1 MAQTLHNV
9 QNKCGPVTSIV
20 HGAGNIADK
29 RIEQK
34 VDKDFASVVDTKVKG
49 LENVLRHVDLTKL
62 RRMLLFSSISSVF
75 GNAGQTD
82 YALANEVLNKSAAPF
97 SLLHPEIK
105 TLPICSGPCHF
116 RIINQ
121 TLQRL
126 YE

>member
-9 QNKCGPVTSIV
+9 QNKCGPVTSLV

-34 VDKDFASVVDTKVKG
+34 TEKDFVSVVDTKVKG

-62 RRMLLFSSISSVF
+62 RRMLLFSSVSGVF

-82 YALANEVLNKSAAPF
+82 YALPNEVLNKFAISF
-97 SLLHPEIK
+97 SL
-105 TLPICSGPCHF
+105 
-116 RIINQ
+116 
-121 TLQRL
+121 
-126 YE
+126 